1 MATLTVFN
9 KANEVVADG
18 LTPEWFVQFKGK
30 WGKGCAVLVRLDCG
44 EEIVVDTCKL
54 FRRLP
59 KARYKAR
66 LLTRTVAIP
75 DGLAAEGYE
84 VWVEA

>member
-18 LTPEWFVQFKGK
+18 LTPESFVRFKGR
-30 WGKGCAVLVRLDCG
+30 WGKGCAVLVMLDCG
-44 EEIVVDTCKL
+44 EELIVDTCKL
-54 FRRLP
+54 FRCLP
-59 KARYKAR
+59 TARYKAR
-66 LLTRTVAIP
+66 LLARTFGIP
-75 DGLAAEGYE
+75 DGLAAEGHD

>member
-1 MATLTVFN
+1 MATLTVSN

-18 LTPEWFVQFKGK
+18 LTPESFVQFKGK
-30 WGKGCAVLVRLDCG
+30 WGKGCAVLVMLDCG

-59 KARYKAR
+59 KARYTAR
-66 LLTRTVAIP
+66 LLTRTAVIP
-75 DGLAAEGYE
+75 DGLAAEGHD